1 VTLVVDHRP
10 ELPCPNGVA
19 APAQGVSLLAEFFT
33 GKIYEFTD
41 GQTRLIA
48 SGHRGA
54 DGIERGLDGT
64 LYVSEV
70 TTGRVWAIA
79 PGGQETLL
87 TDQPGSAA
95 DFLFD
100 REQRQ
105 LVVPDTKA
113 GIIIFV
119 PLPPAS

>member
-1 VTLVVDHRP
+1 MP
-10 ELPCPNGVA
+10 ERRGGTGRGRIIAGRV
-19 APAQGVSLLAEFFT
+19 FT